1 MLAGRAADLLT
12 SELMFFIVCFA
23 GVSQEC
29 VWFPQNVGFLF
40 LVDPESL
47 GLPSFKKSLGTA
59 AVPCRAHL
67 EDFLVGGT
75 CSDLK
80 DFGT

>member
-1 MLAGRAADLLT
+1 MAVELSTAQGHMARCWQVGLLT
-12 SELMFFIVCFA
+12 SELMFFTVCFA

-29 VWFPQNVGFLF
+29 MWSPQNVGFLF

-59 AVPCRAHL
+59 AVTCRAHL
-67 EDFLVGGT
+67 EDF
-75 CSDLK
+75 
-80 DFGT
+80 